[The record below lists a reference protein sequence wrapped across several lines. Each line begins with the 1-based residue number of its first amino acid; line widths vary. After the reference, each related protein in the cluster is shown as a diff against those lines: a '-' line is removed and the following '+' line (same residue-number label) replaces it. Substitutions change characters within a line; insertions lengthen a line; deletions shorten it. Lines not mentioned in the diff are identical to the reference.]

1 MCLASNQSE
10 VAMQKIMYD
19 DNYGL
24 TEATLHELKDMTRRI
39 AYNKELKNE
48 LHTGWDESGHLIMCD
63 GWMQVAR
70 SKYAV
75 GEEVAIAQSYKTLL
89 ESEYMP
95 ADIEDAVCEL
105 VRQGHAGCTNKM
117 FVKAELMPKRI
128 RITAIKLER
137 LQDISDKDC
146 LREGIYKHNA
156 LPDALGEDRYKF
168 ISYAYEQR
176 RTSTAS
182 ANGFQHHAK
191 HLLHSLTKYRA
202 KAHGSVTHTCLCT
215 LTN

>member
-1 MCLASNQSE
+1 
-10 VAMQKIMYD
+10 MQKIMYD

-95 ADIEDAVCEL
+95 ADIENAVCEL
-105 VRQGHAGCTNKM
+105 VRQGHAGCTNKK
-117 FVKAELMPKRI
+117 FVKAELMPKRM
-128 RITAIKLER
+128 RIKEIKLER
-137 LQDISDKDC
+137 LQDISEEDAM
-146 LREGIYKHNA
+146 REGIFKYDKPPLHHECDPFAPWPPYVKPYKHDCNNLKYLCSA
-156 LPDALGEDRYKF
+156 RYAF
-168 ISYAYEQR
+168 AYLIDKVSGKGTWKRNPYVFVYTYELI
-176 RTSTAS
+176 
-182 ANGFQHHAK
+182 K
-191 HLLHSLTKYRA
+191 
-202 KAHGSVTHTCLCT
+202 
-215 LTN
+215 

>member
-1 MCLASNQSE
+1 
-10 VAMQKIMYD
+10 MQKIMYD

-128 RITAIKLER
+128 RIKAIKLER
-137 LQDISDKDC
+137 LQDITHEDC

-168 ISYAYEQR
+168 ISYAYDATQDKHR
-176 RTSTAS
+176 RRKWLPTPREAFAALIDKVSGKGTW
-182 ANGFQHHAK
+182 NLNPWVFVYEFELIK
-191 HLLHSLTKYRA
+191 
-202 KAHGSVTHTCLCT
+202 
-215 LTN
+215 